1 MSNEGDEHIR
11 VEMDQEFPRFIREG
25 INMTFVK
32 IQGKVVVD
40 QMTDVNWTHMA
51 DVGTTREQCLLW
63 GNPPS
68 GNERVS

>member
-1 MSNEGDEHIR
+1 MKVTNAFEWIWVRS
-11 VEMDQEFPRFIREG
+11 FPVLSRG
-25 INMTFVK
+25 GTNMTFVEV
-32 IQGKVVVD
+32 QGKVVVD
-40 QMTDVNWTHMA
+40 QMTDVHRVHMA